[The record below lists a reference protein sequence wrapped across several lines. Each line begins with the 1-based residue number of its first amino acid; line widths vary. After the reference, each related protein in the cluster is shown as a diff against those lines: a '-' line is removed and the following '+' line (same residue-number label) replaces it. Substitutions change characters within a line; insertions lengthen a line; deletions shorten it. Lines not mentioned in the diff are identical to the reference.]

1 MVVVE
6 VFLVLSLG
14 CANSTPTTV
23 PAMPTVTL
31 PKPTA
36 TFTPVPL
43 MPLVALAQV
52 AIEGVTF
59 AVELAVTPQERS
71 DGLSGWPG
79 LERDKGMLFI
89 YAGDSTPGFWMR
101 GILFPLD
108 IVWIDAEGVVAG
120 VGGDLPLASGSQP
133 PIYYPPR
140 PIRYVLEINA
150 GLAGELGIG
159 TGSHATFEGIP

>member
-14 CANSTPTTV
+14 CTNSTPTTV
-23 PAMPTVTL
+23 PAMPRATL
-31 PKPTA
+31 LKPTA

-43 MPLVALAQV
+43 MAPVALARV
-52 AIEGVTF
+52 AIEGVTL

-79 LERDKGMLFI
+79 LERDKGMLFV

-101 GILFPLD
+101 GVLFPLD

-120 VGGDLPLASGSQP
+120 VEGNLPMALGSQP
-133 PIYYPPR
+133 PVYYPPR